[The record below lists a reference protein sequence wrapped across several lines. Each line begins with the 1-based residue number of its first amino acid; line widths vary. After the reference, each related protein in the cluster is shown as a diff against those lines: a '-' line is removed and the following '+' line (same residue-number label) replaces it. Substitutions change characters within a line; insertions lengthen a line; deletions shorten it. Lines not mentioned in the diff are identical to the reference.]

1 MIYAIYKWELTFSIH
16 IFFLSQIRLTKVK
29 EKEFAQTLN
38 LQNKLL
44 KGHNFNNIHIFF
56 SIKQAEL
63 PITMY
68 IIYIYKYLYIM
79 IMNV

>member
-38 LQNKLL
+38 LQNKICN
-44 KGHNFNNIHIFF
+44 KN
-56 SIKQAEL
+56 
-63 PITMY
+63 Y
-68 IIYIYKYLYIM
+68 
-79 IMNV
+79 